1 MERLN
6 EQKLKKWRQGNLD
19 RTERER
25 EQGGGDEEGESLGR
39 AEEVDA
45 GPELAQTQ

>member
-6 EQKLKKWRQGNLD
+6 EQKLKKNGD
-19 RTERER
+19 RETRTGQRKR